1 MSRLIPENP
10 YTSAGWHSRQN
21 QGARGGDMALP
32 KREYYT
38 LQQAAKKSGCEV
50 EDLLHYA
57 AIGVLQLCVHY
68 EESKKSDSACY
79 FYASLSDDL
88 LDELNDNPEGFT
100 MHYSSKY
107 NLISM
112 DSNAYFFTA
121 EDDQP
126 CWADNVKGWFA
137 IPHTEL
143 TLPAFE
149 NSKKAE
155 IFQLIHPRNNL
166 NKNTEGWGFSTEG
179 FDVSGP
185 CFYEAKTFSSDD
197 FVIMAD
203 ELDIL
208 INGGMKIDL
217 FGLADESARIKNV
230 VTESV
235 GNKTLTSMAKLIK
248 SLLYL
253 CYKDED
259 VINNPRKHFDNSQSE
274 INKDFDTLGDFV
286 E

>member
-1 MSRLIPENP
+1 
-10 YTSAGWHSRQN
+10 
-21 QGARGGDMALP
+21 
-32 KREYYT
+32 
-38 LQQAAKKSGCEV
+38 
-50 EDLLHYA
+50 
-57 AIGVLQLCVHY
+57 
-68 EESKKSDSACY
+68 
-79 FYASLSDDL
+79 
-88 LDELNDNPEGFT
+88 
-100 MHYSSKY
+100 
-107 NLISM
+107 M

-259 VINNPRKHFDNSQSE
+259 VINNPES
-274 INKDFDTLGDFV
+274 TLITVKVKSIRILIRSGLNFHQEKPSTNGYEASISIRMKSGIFQECVGIFRSRDIYKGNLHPLSISV
-286 E
+286 

>member
-1 MSRLIPENP
+1 
-10 YTSAGWHSRQN
+10 
-21 QGARGGDMALP
+21 
-32 KREYYT
+32 
-38 LQQAAKKSGCEV
+38 V
-50 EDLLHYA
+50 
-57 AIGVLQLCVHY
+57 
-68 EESKKSDSACY
+68 
-79 FYASLSDDL
+79 
-88 LDELNDNPEGFT
+88 
-100 MHYSSKY
+100 
-107 NLISM
+107 
-112 DSNAYFFTA
+112 
-121 EDDQP
+121 
-126 CWADNVKGWFA
+126 
-137 IPHTEL
+137 
-143 TLPAFE
+143 
-149 NSKKAE
+149 
-155 IFQLIHPRNNL
+155 
-166 NKNTEGWGFSTEG
+166 GFSTEG

-259 VINNPRKHFDNSQSE
+259 VINNPES
-274 INKDFDTLGDFV
+274 TLITVKVKSIRILIRSGLNFHQ
-286 E
+286 EKPSTNGYEASISIRNEK

>member
-1 MSRLIPENP
+1 
-10 YTSAGWHSRQN
+10 
-21 QGARGGDMALP
+21 MALP

-38 LQQAAKKSGCEV
+38 LQQAAKKSGCEI

-68 EESKKSDSACY
+68 EDSNKAGSDCY
-79 FYASLSDDL
+79 FYASLSDSL
-88 LDELNDNPEGFT
+88 LDELNDNQESFT
-100 MHYSSKY
+100 MHYSSRY
-107 NLISM
+107 NLITM

-121 EDDQP
+121 EDGNP
-126 CWADNVKGWFA
+126 CWAEYVNGWFA
-137 IPHTEL
+137 IAHTEL

-149 NSKKAE
+149 KSKKADVS
-155 IFQLIHPRNNL
+155 QLIHPRNNL
-166 NKNTEGWGFSTEG
+166 NTNTEGWDLSTKG

-185 CFYEAKTFSSDD
+185 CFYEAKSFSSDD

-208 INGGMKIDL
+208 MNGGMKIDL
-217 FGLADESARIKNV
+217 FSLTDESARIKNV
-230 VTESV
+230 LTKDV

-259 VINNPRKHFDNSQSE
+259 IVNNPRKHFDNSQSE
-274 INKDFDTLGDFV
+274 INKDFDTLGLKLPSGKTIDKWLRGV
-286 E
+286 DLDKK